1 MSLSRKQIE
10 KRKQREIEV
19 RKKVL
24 DQRAEFRKE
33 KKIAEQERLREKEMY
48 ELEHGKISSALP
60 GNPDLAVQKEAERT
74 RKTADKIAKNL
85 ELLKKLQEEFEQE
98 QSMRKNFNENLEAEG
113 YETLK
118 EKMNALAE
126 KSTKIKEV
134 AERLAQHEEN
144 YAAQHNSDIK

>member
-48 ELEHGKISSALP
+48 ELEPGKISSALP

-98 QSMRKNFNENLEAEG
+98 QSMRKSFNENLEAEG

>member
-1 MSLSRKQIE
+1 M
-10 KRKQREIEV
+10 
-19 RKKVL
+19 
-24 DQRAEFRKE
+24 
-33 KKIAEQERLREKEMY
+33 
-48 ELEHGKISSALP
+48 
-60 GNPDLAVQKEAERT
+60 
-74 RKTADKIAKNL
+74 
-85 ELLKKLQEEFEQE
+85 KKLQEEFEQE
-98 QSMRKNFNENLEAEG
+98 QSMRKSFNENLEAEG